1 MQVRHATDPEAVREA
16 TTDQLRRRYLVEAL
30 LVPDGLRAVYAHED
44 RLVIGGAVPTTRPLV
59 LQPDGPVNSTSF
71 LSRRE
76 LGILHTGGGTAVVA
90 VDGVSYA
97 LRERDMLYLGAG
109 ERTVQF
115 ASDSPDDPAR
125 LYFASALAPH
135 RCPDRRILRD
145 DVAPVEIG
153 STAGA
158 SLRRLYRVIHPD
170 HVETASL
177 LMGYTELTP
186 GSTWNTMPTHRHDR
200 RTEVYFYFGLPEN
213 ERVFHFMGEPGET
226 RHLVVANEQAVIS
239 PPWSIHAGVG
249 TSAYAFC
256 WAMAGENNAYT
267 DMDSVATTDL
277 R

>member
-1 MQVRHATDPEAVREA
+1 MQVRHATNPETVRGA
-16 TTDQLRRRYLVEAL
+16 TTDQLRQRYLVEAI
-30 LVPDGLRAVYAHED
+30 LVADELRTVYAHED
-44 RLVIGGAVPTTRPLV
+44 RLVIGGAVPVTRPLV
-59 LQPDGPVNSTSF
+59 LQPDGPVNSTAF

-76 LGILHTGGGTAVVA
+76 LGILHNGGGTAVVA
-90 VDGVSYA
+90 AGGVSHT

-109 ERTVQF
+109 ERTVEF
-115 ASDSPDDPAR
+115 ASESPADPAR
-125 LYFASALAPH
+125 LYFASALAPR
-135 RCPDRRILRD
+135 RCPDRMVPRD
-145 DVAPVEIG
+145 EVVPIEIG
-153 STAGA
+153 TTAGA

-170 HVETASL
+170 HVETATL

-186 GSTWNTMPTHRHDR
+186 GNTWNTMPTHRHDR

-239 PPWSIHAGVG
+239 PPWSIHSGAG

-256 WAMAGENNAYT
+256 WAMAGENNSYT

-277 R
+277 L